1 MSAVTIPIEF
11 ELTPRSRAIM
21 DAIHKAISPQFKAED
36 QPTANRVDLQPGE
49 HYAGVVL
56 DEAGHVKHH
65 LVLMAPRAEELTW
78 QAAMD
83 WAKEQGG
90 SLPTRQEQALLYAN
104 CKPHLR
110 PVWHWSCETHENAA
124 SYAWS
129 CGFSYGDQYY
139 SHKSYEGSAVAV
151 RLIPL
156 EAGHERQQ

>member
-1 MSAVTIPIEF
+1 MSSVTIPIEF

-36 QPTANRVDLQPGE
+36 QPATHPVDLQPGE

-56 DEAGHVKHH
+56 DEACHVKHH

-78 QAAMD
+78 QAAID

-110 PVWHWSCETHENAA
+110 PVWHWSCEEHEDDA
-124 SYAWS
+124 SFAWRCDFLS
-129 CGFSYGDQYY
+129 GSQYGFHESYV
-139 SHKSYEGSAVAV
+139 GSAVAV
-151 RLIPL
+151 R
-156 EAGHERQQ
+156 RV